1 MSEIAILRYQNIKI
15 IIASSVIDVNKEMK
29 Y

>member
-15 IIASSVIDVNKEMK
+15 ISFVC
-29 Y
+29 YRC